1 LAKVHHSPC
10 KKLADCHTCQQLPDH
25 QNCYKTYKC
34 AALDLGAAS
43 AGIRFREL
51 WLEPGNLHKLVQP
64 TNCKVQVKWLTTLQF
79 IAWLGNRTRRATFVR
94 TGTRL

>member
-79 IAWLGNRTRRATFVR
+79 IAWLG
-94 TGTRL
+94 